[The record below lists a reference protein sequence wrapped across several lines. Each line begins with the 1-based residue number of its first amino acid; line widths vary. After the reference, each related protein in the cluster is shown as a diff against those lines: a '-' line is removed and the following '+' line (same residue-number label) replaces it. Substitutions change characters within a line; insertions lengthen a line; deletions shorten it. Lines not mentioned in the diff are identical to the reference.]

1 MFKKFLIRFA
11 AFCVFS
17 TLFFTIFFAYVGIVQ
32 YFTMIKRVDCQVM
45 AAFESAVRSTQ
56 SSVHDDTS
64 AYTPGQTIQEQNRDY
79 YNFYYNDL
87 MVLTRSSEFNDYL
100 SELDS
105 NGNFDEAVTLLEDT
119 DTQKLIGLVPMDLAL
134 PYVNLQLTS
143 SGALGLNTIMENTLK
158 QTLQK
163 SADDF
168 NLVNVD
174 INSVVVTYDTN
185 FDSQS
190 ECLNFTTSESDIKAK
205 LGPVYLNS
213 DHDTDVAQIVQNGTV
228 IPYYDLKVNVSFDV
242 AMNIPVLSNVSA
254 NNRLTQTNNFN
265 KDYTLRYSLLN

>member
-1 MFKKFLIRFA
+1 
-11 AFCVFS
+11 
-17 TLFFTIFFAYVGIVQ
+17 
-32 YFTMIKRVDCQVM
+32 M